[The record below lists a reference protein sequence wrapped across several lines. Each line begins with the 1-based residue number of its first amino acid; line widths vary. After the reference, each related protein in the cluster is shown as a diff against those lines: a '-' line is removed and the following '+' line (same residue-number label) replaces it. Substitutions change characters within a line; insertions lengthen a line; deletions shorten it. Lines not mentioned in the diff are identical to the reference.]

1 MGKKLKNL
9 LTVDEI
15 FILQESGVYLQDTVA
30 LFYDLKPLLRAGVS
44 HWKFEAFKEALS
56 KLGFKLLTM
65 EPRGPNKENFNCIIS
80 KSEKKLK
87 EYHKAEEN
95 MEMGR
100 SDDSLGKLFGYP
112 RCCVEEFTKNTSMNK
127 SLPPM
132 TLLNTKGGLD
142 FRLNYLYSFDSR
154 QFNYEEFNRVTK
166 GYLLS
171 NNYLIP
177 YIPCSFNCK
186 ESINYAQKLL
196 DILKLE
202 FPEYYERLTSFLKKP
217 ILFYSDFVFFPLNGK
232 MEGDTLS
239 YQGFLKIHNR
249 LPAEIVKLLN
259 KGSLIKRKN
268 NCLQIYQGNRCID
281 ELPLSVKLF
290 NFE

>member
-9 LTVDEI
+9 LTDDKI

-30 LFYDLKPLLRAGVS
+30 LFYDLKPLLRTGIS
-44 HWKFEAFKEALS
+44 YWKFVTFKKTLL

-65 EPRGPNKENFNCIIS
+65 EQCGPNKENFNCIIS

-87 EYHKAEEN
+87 EYRKAEKN

-100 SDDSLGKLFGYP
+100 LDDISGKLFGYP
-112 RCCVEEFTKNTSMNK
+112 HCCIEKFTKNTSMNK

-132 TLLNTKGGLD
+132 TLLNTKGKLD

-171 NNYLIP
+171 SNCLIP
-177 YIPCSFNCK
+177 HIPCSFNCK

-202 FPEYYERLTSFLKKP
+202 FPEYYEKLTSFFKKP
-217 ILFYSDFVFFPLNGK
+217 ILFFSDFVFFPLNGK
-232 MEGDTLS
+232 MEGDTFR
-239 YQGFLKIHNR
+239 YKDFIKIHEH
-249 LPAEIVKLLN
+249 LPTKIVESLN
-259 KGSLIKRKN
+259 KGNLIKREGD
-268 NCLQIYQGNRCID
+268 CLKVYKDSRCID
-281 ELPLSVKLF
+281 KLPSSVKLF

>member
-1 MGKKLKNL
+1 LKDL
-9 LTVDEI
+9 LTVDKI

-44 HWKFEAFKEALS
+44 HWKFDAFKEALS

-112 RCCVEEFTKNTSMNK
+112 RCCIEEFTKNTSMNK

-132 TLLNTKGGLD
+132 TLLNTKGESD

-186 ESINYAQKLL
+186 ESIKYAQKLL

-202 FPEYYERLTSFLKKP
+202 FPEYHEKLTFFLKKP
-217 ILFYSDFVFFPLNGK
+217 ILFFSDFVFFPLTGK
-232 MEGDTLS
+232 MEGNKLS
-239 YQGFLKIHNR
+239 YKSFSKIHDH
-249 LPAEIVKLLN
+249 LPIKIVKLLE
-259 KGSLIKRKN
+259 KGSVIKKEN
-268 NCLQIYQGNRCID
+268 NNLQIYKNSRYVD
-281 ELPLSVKLF
+281 KLPSSVELF

>member
-1 MGKKLKNL
+1 LKDL
-9 LTVDEI
+9 LTVDKI

-44 HWKFEAFKEALS
+44 HWKFDAFKEALS

-112 RCCVEEFTKNTSMNK
+112 RCCIEEFTKNTSMNK

-132 TLLNTKGGLD
+132 TLLNTKGESD

-186 ESINYAQKLL
+186 ESIKYAQKLL

-202 FPEYYERLTSFLKKP
+202 FPEYHEKLTSFLKKP
-217 ILFYSDFVFFPLNGK
+217 ILFFSDFVFFPLTGK
-232 MEGDTLS
+232 MEGNKLS
-239 YQGFLKIHNR
+239 YKSFSKIHDY
-249 LPAEIVKLLN
+249 LPIKIVKLLE
-259 KGSLIKRKN
+259 KGSVIKKEN
-268 NCLQIYQGNRCID
+268 NNLQIYKNSRYVD
-281 ELPLSVKLF
+281 KLPSSVELF

>member
-1 MGKKLKNL
+1 MKDL
-9 LTVDEI
+9 LTVDKI

-44 HWKFEAFKEALS
+44 HWKFDAFKEALS

-112 RCCVEEFTKNTSMNK
+112 RCCIEEFTKNTSMNK

-132 TLLNTKGGLD
+132 TLLNTKGESD

-186 ESINYAQKLL
+186 ESIKYAQKLL

-202 FPEYYERLTSFLKKP
+202 FPEYHEKLTFFLKKP
-217 ILFYSDFVFFPLNGK
+217 ILFFSDFVFFPLTGK
-232 MEGDTLS
+232 MEGNKLS
-239 YQGFLKIHNR
+239 YKSFSKIHDY
-249 LPAEIVKLLN
+249 LPIKIVKLLE
-259 KGSLIKRKN
+259 KGSVIKKEN
-268 NCLQIYQGNRCID
+268 NNLQIYKNSRYVD
-281 ELPLSVKLF
+281 KLPSSVELF

>member
-1 MGKKLKNL
+1 MKDL
-9 LTVDEI
+9 LTVDKI

-44 HWKFEAFKEALS
+44 HWKFDAFKEALS

-112 RCCVEEFTKNTSMNK
+112 RCCIEEFTKNTSMNK

-132 TLLNTKGGLD
+132 TLLNTKGESD

-186 ESINYAQKLL
+186 ESIKYAQKLL

-202 FPEYYERLTSFLKKP
+202 FPEYHEKLTFFLKKP
-217 ILFYSDFVFFPLNGK
+217 ILFFSDFVFFPLTGK
-232 MEGDTLS
+232 MEGNKLS
-239 YQGFLKIHNR
+239 YKSFSKIHDH
-249 LPAEIVKLLN
+249 LPIKIVKLLE
-259 KGSLIKRKN
+259 KGSVIKKEN
-268 NCLQIYQGNRCID
+268 NNLQIYKNSRYVD
-281 ELPLSVKLF
+281 KLPSSVELF

>member
-1 MGKKLKNL
+1 MKDL
-9 LTVDEI
+9 LTVDKI

-44 HWKFEAFKEALS
+44 HWKFDAFKEALS

-112 RCCVEEFTKNTSMNK
+112 RCCIEEFTKNTSMNK

-132 TLLNTKGGLD
+132 TLLNTKGESD

-186 ESINYAQKLL
+186 ESIKYAQKLL

-202 FPEYYERLTSFLKKP
+202 FPEYHEKLTSFLKKP
-217 ILFYSDFVFFPLNGK
+217 ILFFSDFVFFPLTGK
-232 MEGDTLS
+232 MEGNKLS
-239 YQGFLKIHNR
+239 YKSFSKIHDH
-249 LPAEIVKLLN
+249 LPIKIVKLLE
-259 KGSLIKRKN
+259 KGSVIKKEN
-268 NCLQIYQGNRCID
+268 NNLQIYKNSRYVD
-281 ELPLSVKLF
+281 KLPSSVELF

>member
-1 MGKKLKNL
+1 LKDL
-9 LTVDEI
+9 LTVDKI

-44 HWKFEAFKEALS
+44 HWKFDAFKEALS

-112 RCCVEEFTKNTSMNK
+112 RCCIEEFTKNTSMNK

-132 TLLNTKGGLD
+132 TLLNTKGESD

-186 ESINYAQKLL
+186 ESIKYAQKLL

-202 FPEYYERLTSFLKKP
+202 FPEYHEKLTFFLKKP
-217 ILFYSDFVFFPLNGK
+217 ILFFSDFVFFPLTGK
-232 MEGDTLS
+232 MEGNKLS
-239 YQGFLKIHNR
+239 YKSFSKIHDY
-249 LPAEIVKLLN
+249 LPIKIVKLLE
-259 KGSLIKRKN
+259 KGSVIKKEN
-268 NCLQIYQGNRCID
+268 NNLQIYKNSRYVD
-281 ELPLSVKLF
+281 KLPSSVELF

>member
-1 MGKKLKNL
+1 LKDL
-9 LTVDEI
+9 LTVDKI

-44 HWKFEAFKEALS
+44 HWKFDAFKEALS

-112 RCCVEEFTKNTSMNK
+112 RCCIEEFTKNTSMNK

-132 TLLNTKGGLD
+132 TLLNTKGESD

-186 ESINYAQKLL
+186 ESIKYAQKLL

-202 FPEYYERLTSFLKKP
+202 FPEYHEKLTSFLKKP
-217 ILFYSDFVFFPLNGK
+217 ILFFSDFVFFPLTGK
-232 MEGDTLS
+232 MEGNKLS
-239 YQGFLKIHNR
+239 YKSFSKIHDH
-249 LPAEIVKLLN
+249 LPIKIVKLLE
-259 KGSLIKRKN
+259 KGSVIKKEN
-268 NCLQIYQGNRCID
+268 NNLQIYKNSRYVD
-281 ELPLSVKLF
+281 KLPSSVELF